1 MRKNKNKSP
10 IDTNSIH
17 KGLIDNYNKDDTQ
30 MKKDSTSNVQ
40 DFQSVAES
48 IEKLER
54 IIEDGRDLAKKD
66 DKYAEFLDGVKTN
79 LVDQKSQLFKLKLTK
94 AE

>member
-17 KGLIDNYNKDDTQ
+17 KGLIDNYNIDDTK

-48 IEKLER
+48 SEKL
-54 IIEDGRDLAKKD
+54 
-66 DKYAEFLDGVKTN
+66 
-79 LVDQKSQLFKLKLTK
+79 
-94 AE
+94 